1 MEAPAGA
8 DGVDGRLRGG
18 EHPQP
23 VADGSDPPAG
33 FVGNDQRTAAHLVA
47 QPPVE
52 RRRVAGDPMQQVR
65 QPAGVTCKPNALR
78 NRRATFASGTPS
90 SVCRCTAARRRPDR
104 AARWPRPGIGGLQRM
119 PALDAPS
126 ALRAVAHLDVE
137 AAHERA
143 HHFVFLILRRDAGP
157 VDDAATVRARPGGRR
172 MGFVDPRRARSASL
186 LSVGGARPASGTPA
200 ASLWPLLGEG
210 GRLPATRTA
219 RRVELLL
226 ELLAASLPAVA
237 ILTQPGVLPFQ
248 LPNGRI
254 PWIPLAP
261 RRVPGRPAGEPT
273 TLVSAPTRRTYSPR
287 DGFLSTTR

>member
-1 MEAPAGA
+1 
-8 DGVDGRLRGG
+8 
-18 EHPQP
+18 
-23 VADGSDPPAG
+23 
-33 FVGNDQRTAAHLVA
+33 
-47 QPPVE
+47 
-52 RRRVAGDPMQQVR
+52 MQQVC
-65 QPAGVTCKPNALR
+65 QPARSDVQAERVAQQAGDLR
-78 NRRATFASGTPS
+78 QRHAQLRVQVYGQPGDARTELHAGRAQ
-90 SVCRCTAARRRPDR
+90 R
-104 AARWPRPGIGGLQRM
+104 IGGLQRM

-143 HHFVFLILRRDAGP
+143 HHGQVFLILRRDAGP

-219 RRVELLL
+219 RRVELPL

-248 LPNGRI
+248 LPNAPGI

-261 RRVPGRPAGEPT
+261 RRVPVAGLPLRAHDSCIGTDPPNLQPE
-273 TLVSAPTRRTYSPR
+273 RR
-287 DGFLSTTR
+287 FLSTTR